1 MITALG
7 MTTLITG
14 DIAKDTVV
22 MTMNVLSGTLRY
34 MTTNSED
41 LIIKKYKEEL
51 EAIDI
56 EFKLNIVKEWLDNS
70 EQRHEKLYEGIV
82 ELCKS
87 LTSQLEGIDKKIKD
101 HKSRW
106 FHSWRTLDLLD
117 EINFIKRKCLIL
129 NERILLITCIQH
141 DKNSR

>member
-129 NERILLITCIQH
+129 NERILLITCIQN

>member
-14 DIAKDTVV
+14 DIAKETVV

-41 LIIKKYKEEL
+41 ITIKKYKEEL

-56 EFKLNIVKEWLDNS
+56 EFKLNIIQEWLGNS

-82 ELCKS
+82 DLCKS
-87 LTSQLEGIDKKIKD
+87 LTSQLEIIDKKIKQ

-106 FHSWRTLDLLD
+106 FHSWRTLDLFD
-117 EINFIKRKCLIL
+117 EINFIKSKCLIL
-129 NERILLITCIQH
+129 NERILLITCIQN